1 MHFVI
6 DINESQMAQDTFFDL
21 DSIAHINVTMSD
33 VLFLLLII
41 RKTVQF
47 LQRQTMTNKIFK
59 CRI

>member
-21 DSIAHINVTMSD
+21 DSITHINVTMSD
-33 VLFLLLII
+33 VLFLLLTI